1 MAPRIKLDWKVP
13 TYEGRTPSVT
23 DWARMAAYIDGE
35 GSILI
40 NSRRLTKHA
49 TDASAFYLKVMVS
62 NTDVRL
68 VAWCKETFGGNFYNA
83 NAEKYYE
90 GKNWKHAYHW
100 HLASNKAAWVL
111 YNCLPYFIMKND
123 QAEIGIC
130 LQESMNFRNKFRSL
144 PFDVVAERRELKT
157 SLLALK
163 AKGRKSQL
171 EQEISRK
178 AEIEKYEK
186 NSNLSETLDSPR
198 VTVEE

>member
-1 MAPRIKLDWKVP
+1 MAKSPKLDWKVP
-13 TYEGRTPSVT
+13 MYEGRCPSAT

-40 NSRRLTKHA
+40 NSRKLDRYSTE
-49 TDASAFYLKVMVS
+49 ASTFYLKVMVS

-68 VAWCKETFGGNFYNA
+68 VAWCKETFGGNYYNA

-100 HLASNKAAWVL
+100 HVASNKAAWIL
-111 YNCLPYFIMKND
+111 LNCLPYFIMKHD
-123 QAEIGIC
+123 QAEIGIK
-130 LQESMNFRNKFRSL
+130 LQESMCFKNKFRKL
-144 PFDVVAERRELKT
+144 PFDVVEERRELKT

-171 EQEISRK
+171 EQEASRK

-186 NSNLSETLDSPR
+186 NSNISEALDSPR